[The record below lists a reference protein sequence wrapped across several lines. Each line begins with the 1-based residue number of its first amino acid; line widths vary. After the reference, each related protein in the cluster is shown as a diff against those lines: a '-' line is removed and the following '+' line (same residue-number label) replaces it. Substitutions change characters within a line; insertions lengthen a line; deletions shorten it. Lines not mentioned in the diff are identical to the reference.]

1 MPPGTPAKRET
12 KKPKKDAAPKS
23 VRSDVGEATATV
35 ELVQKRRKGRES

>member
-23 VRSDVGEATATV
+23 VRSGVGETTATV
-35 ELVQKRRKGRES
+35 ELVQKRRKEREG